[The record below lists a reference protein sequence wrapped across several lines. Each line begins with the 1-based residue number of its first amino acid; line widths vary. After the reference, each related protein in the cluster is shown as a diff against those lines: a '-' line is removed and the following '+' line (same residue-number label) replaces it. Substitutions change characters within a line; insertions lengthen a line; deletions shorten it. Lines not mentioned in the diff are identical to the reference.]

1 MPVRIWSSGVSINYF
16 WTNNMIDSIIS
27 THKPQFEKTM
37 DHFHHELSSVRT
49 GRANP
54 ALLATVVVD
63 SYGAKVPIQQ
73 VANITVSDAKT
84 LTISPWDKGQIQEI
98 EKGIMAANLGFTPGN
113 DGNVVRINLPDLTE
127 DRRKEMVK
135 LVGQIAENAKIGIRQ
150 VREDILKAVKREE
163 GDGKLSK
170 DDLAAAQKTVQEFV
184 DDYNNQIKSIA
195 ADKEKELMTV

>member
-1 MPVRIWSSGVSINYF
+1 
-16 WTNNMIDSIIS
+16 MIDEIIS
-27 THKPQFEKTM
+27 SNKQNFEKAM
-37 DHFHHELSSVRT
+37 EHFHHELSSVRT

-54 ALLATVVVD
+54 ALLATVMVE
-63 SYGAKVPIQQ
+63 SYGSKVPIQQ

-113 DGNVVRINLPDLTE
+113 DGNVIRINLPPLTE

-135 LVGQIAENAKIGIRQ
+135 LVGQIAEHAKIGVRQ

-163 GDGKLSK
+163 TDGKISK
-170 DDLAAAQKTVQEFV
+170 DDVAYAQKKVQELV
-184 DDYNNQIKSIA
+184 DDYNGQIKNIA
-195 ADKEKELMTV
+195 ADKETELMTV

>member
-1 MPVRIWSSGVSINYF
+1 
-16 WTNNMIDSIIS
+16 MIESIIS
-27 THKPQFEKTM
+27 SHKENFEKTM

-54 ALLATVVVD
+54 ALLATVMVD

-98 EKGIMAANLGFTPGN
+98 EKGIMAANLGFTPSN
-113 DGNVVRINLPDLTE
+113 DGNVVRINLPLLTE

-135 LVGQIAENAKIGIRQ
+135 LVGQIAEHAKIGIRQ
-150 VREDILKAVKREE
+150 VREDIIKAVKREE
-163 GDGKLSK
+163 SDSSATK
-170 DDLAAAQKTVQEFV
+170 DDVAHAQKKVQEII
-184 DDYNNQIKSIA
+184 DDYNKQIREIA
-195 ADKEKELMTV
+195 DEKEKELMTV